1 MSLNGG
7 FSAGSLQWEGLKKT
21 GKLPHLA
28 RWYDHVGGIPILQQL
43 AEQYY
48 PKRNNAAK
56 KRVADAIKEA
66 KLKEGPAVRHT
77 GKADPYPAENLDP
90 PSTLPPPPPPHPTP
104 RQLSI
109 SLLQNLSRNHKA
121 PPPPFPIDSFLS
133 KSTGR
138 SHAQGLT
145 IAEQIYPCRIA

>member
-77 GKADPYPAENLDP
+77 GKTYPHTP
-90 PSTLPPPPPPHPTP
+90 PLAPRPPPPQGGQTKETPPRPPPQPTFTPPPPPPPPPHP
-104 RQLSI
+104 
-109 SLLQNLSRNHKA
+109 
-121 PPPPFPIDSFLS
+121 PPTLYFPSPES
-133 KSTGR
+133 ESE
-138 SHAQGLT
+138 S
-145 IAEQIYPCRIA
+145 